1 MAINLYNCFINGP
14 LKLRHVTYIRISQ
27 GAYKLKCG
35 KTLIKHSLQR
45 IKINVFGNL
54 SVIISKK
61 LEWDF
66 FSLMKQAKNWDVFTP
81 KVTACWVFFCPLFLA
96 TVEVLTKLNCKSSEN
111 FLLCVKRTTFKF
123 IRYPEQNAAQKML
136 ILLPVKKLFLGNRH
150 TTFRVFLFFFKN
162 TIRFQTEMR
171 TIFKVFKFI
180 SFNISL
186 YY

>member
-1 MAINLYNCFINGP
+1 MRFFFSYEA
-14 LKLRHVTYIRISQ
+14 
-27 GAYKLKCG
+27 
-35 KTLIKHSLQR
+35 
-45 IKINVFGNL
+45 
-54 SVIISKK
+54 SKK
-61 LEWDF
+61 LRCF
-66 FSLMKQAKNWDVFTP
+66 HAKSYSLLS
-81 KVTACWVFFCPLFLA
+81 FFCPLFLA

>member
-1 MAINLYNCFINGP
+1 MRFFFSYEA
-14 LKLRHVTYIRISQ
+14 
-27 GAYKLKCG
+27 
-35 KTLIKHSLQR
+35 
-45 IKINVFGNL
+45 
-54 SVIISKK
+54 SKK
-61 LEWDF
+61 LRCF
-66 FSLMKQAKNWDVFTP
+66 HAKSYSLLS
-81 KVTACWVFFCPLFLA
+81 FFCPLFLA

-136 ILLPVKKLFLGNRH
+136 ILLPVKKLFLGNHH

>member
-1 MAINLYNCFINGP
+1 M
-14 LKLRHVTYIRISQ
+14 
-27 GAYKLKCG
+27 
-35 KTLIKHSLQR
+35 LI
-45 IKINVFGNL
+45 GNL

-150 TTFRVFLFFFKN
+150 NYIYGSFYLFFSK
-162 TIRFQTEMR
+162 IQY
-171 TIFKVFKFI
+171 VFKQKCSQFLKF
-180 SFNISL
+180 SSS
-186 YY
+186 